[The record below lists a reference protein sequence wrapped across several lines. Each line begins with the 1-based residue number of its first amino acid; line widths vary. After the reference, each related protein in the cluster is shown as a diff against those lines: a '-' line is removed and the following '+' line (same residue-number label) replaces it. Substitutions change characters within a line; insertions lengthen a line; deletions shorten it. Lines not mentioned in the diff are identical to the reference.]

1 MQPLRSQRAN
11 GMPPNILKASLA
23 SVPARNM
30 QCTLASK
37 GHATACSHGRTMQ
50 KSFWLSQDAC
60 ARGSAEGLKSRQV
73 MSKDSVRSR
82 KQGQAQNTDTKR
94 QHDAYQSCKHKLQ
107 IFLLFTGQVPLS
119 ITIFATD
126 VEPRRELAGRYPIHN
141 VQLKGPSCAERKRR
155 PAPAIYPCMR

>member
-73 MSKDSVRSR
+73 MSKDSSTGVCLRRTRYLVRRHACAQKGLSLSLLLPSNLTICFR
-82 KQGQAQNTDTKR
+82 LLPGRGLQA
-94 QHDAYQSCKHKLQ
+94 
-107 IFLLFTGQVPLS
+107 
-119 ITIFATD
+119 
-126 VEPRRELAGRYPIHN
+126 
-141 VQLKGPSCAERKRR
+141 AERR
-155 PAPAIYPCMR
+155 PTAGTQRNQVLRAAAAKQNRKLN